1 MSDTSP
7 ILGLPYLQ
15 PSQAQKHVTHNEA
28 LQVLD
33 MVTQLV
39 VEAFDAETP
48 PSVAEEGAVYA
59 LGGAPTGVWAGHP
72 DALAIWR
79 ATAWSF
85 LMPAPGWRAW
95 GKTDGDFR
103 VWDGAGWAPVEA
115 KTQDIDGL
123 GINTHSDT
131 QNRFAVRAEAT
142 LLTHEGAGHQLKL
155 NKASAGD
162 TASLLF
168 QSNWTGYAEMG
179 LSGSEAFSIKVS
191 PDGNSWTEALVFDGA
206 TGGVTGA
213 AVQSDATDM
222 TEGRLMGVGAFGLG
236 AQTPME
242 LVDLDDA
249 TLPSGLYRTGVATAN
264 IASLPS
270 SEGVLQVQS
279 WDGVIVHQ
287 AWTSNATGETYRRVR
302 QGGAWADWDRQIGN
316 SAILGTVEEVGGLP
330 TGAILERGENG
341 HGAYVRFADGS
352 QICHAT
358 VAVDVTSTATQS
370 FDFAASFAAPPS
382 VSFAHRS
389 ADPNAA
395 LYFANIQAVSGLAG
409 VSQHWTVRLVSSGTS
424 SDPASDAEKLV
435 LTAIGRW
442 F

>member
-15 PSQAQKHVTHNEA
+15 PAQAQKHVTHNEA

-39 VEAFDAETP
+39 VEAFDAENP
-48 PSVAEEGAVYA
+48 PSVAEEGTVYA

-72 DALAIWR
+72 EALAVWR

-85 LMPAPGWRAW
+85 LIPAPGWRAW
-95 GKTDGDFR
+95 GKAEGDFR
-103 VWDGAGWAPVEA
+103 VWDGAGWVPVEA
-115 KTQDIDGL
+115 KTQGIDGL
-123 GINTHSDT
+123 GINTHSDA
-131 QNRFAVRAEAT
+131 QNRLAVRAVAT
-142 LLTHEGAGHQLKL
+142 LLTHEGSGHQLKI
-155 NKASAGD
+155 NKAGAGD

-168 QSNWTGYAEMG
+168 QSNWAGYAEMG
-179 LSGSEAFSIKVS
+179 LSGSEAFSIKVT
-191 PDGNSWTEALVFDGA
+191 PDGSAWTEALVFDGA
-206 TGGVTGA
+206 TGCVTGA

-236 AQTPME
+236 AQAPVEVT
-242 LVDLDDA
+242 DLDDA
-249 TLPSGLYRTGVATAN
+249 TLPSGFYRTGVATAN

-270 SEGVLQVQS
+270 SGGVLQVQC
-279 WDGVIVHQ
+279 WDGGVVHQ
-287 AWTSNATGETYRRVR
+287 AWTCNATGETYRRVR
-302 QGGAWADWDRQIGN
+302 QGGAWADWDRQIGR

-341 HGAYVRFADGS
+341 NGAYVRFADGT
-352 QICHAT
+352 QICNAT
-358 VAVDVTSTATQS
+358 VAVDVTSTAMQT
-370 FDFAASFAAPPS
+370 FDFAASFAVAPS

-389 ADPNAA
+389 ANPNPG

-409 VSQHWTVRLVSSGTS
+409 SSQHWTVRLASAGTS
-424 SDPASDAEKLV
+424 SDPASDSEKLT